1 MVDNYGQVE
10 ISPEEIASLSS
21 ETTQSPKEVQPQEP
35 NPEKEEV
42 KTETSESDES
52 SANEQEADGF
62 EIDGKIYSEEDILNW
77 MKDSK
82 NKSDWTKS
90 NTHKAQ
96 DLARWNKFSKM
107 YGDDQAFKEYIL
119 DYFYDDQE
127 TLQKLGFNDL
137 GNLDPQEEFME
148 ESEPVKEPVDPRIN
162 SIDERLSNI
171 EVENNVKV
179 LERELD
185 MIVDKNPDFFEEGN
199 STDFLKFVDQ
209 NDILD
214 LDAGFKLWSYDKL
227 SDKLAHQ
234 KKIEENAKRNTSKVI
249 ASETGAKETKTPFV
263 PKDYKDITVES
274 VADYFS

>member
-10 ISPEEIASLSS
+10 VSPEEIASLSS
-21 ETTQSPKEVQPQEP
+21 ETTTSQKEVQPQEP
-35 NPEKEEV
+35 PPDKEEV
-42 KTETSESDES
+42 KAETSESDDA

-62 EIDGKIYSEEDILNW
+62 EIDGKTYSEEDILAW

-82 NKSDWTKS
+82 NKSEWTKS

-96 DLARWNKFSKM
+96 SLARWNKFSKM
-107 YGDDQAFKEYIL
+107 YGDDQPFKEYIL
-119 DYFYDDQE
+119 DYFYDDPD
-127 TLQKLGFNDL
+127 TLKKLGFADL
-137 GNLDPQEEFME
+137 DNLDTQGEATE
-148 ESEPVKEPVDPRIN
+148 ESVDTEVNDPRIN
-162 SIDERLSNI
+162 SIDERVRTI
-171 EVENNVKV
+171 EVENNMKV

-185 MIVDKNPDFFEEGN
+185 TIVDKNPDFFEDGN
-199 STDFLKFVDQ
+199 SMDFLKFVDE

-234 KKIEENAKRNTSKVI
+234 KKIEENAKRSTSKVI

-274 VADYFS
+274 VAKYFK